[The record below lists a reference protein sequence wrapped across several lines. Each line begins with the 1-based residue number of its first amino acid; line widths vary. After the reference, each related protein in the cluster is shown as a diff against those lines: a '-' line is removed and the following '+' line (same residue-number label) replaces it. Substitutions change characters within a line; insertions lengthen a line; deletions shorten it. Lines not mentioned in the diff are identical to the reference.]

1 MASDPAARLRELDV
15 PDAAIAVLAGVSAK
29 DRARF
34 AETVASAVEADTRRV
49 EQALEATM
57 KLVPAPL
64 RPRARALLFPEGT
77 S

>member
-1 MASDPAARLRELDV
+1 MASEPAAKLRELDV
-15 PDAAIAVLAGVSAK
+15 PDAAIAVFESLPAG
-29 DRARF
+29 DQERF
-34 AETVASAVEADTRRV
+34 AETVVAAVAADTARI

-64 RPRARALLFPEGT
+64 RPRARALLFPGDD

>member
-1 MASDPAARLRELDV
+1 MASEPAAKLRELDV
-15 PDAAIAVLAGVSAK
+15 PDAAIAVFESLPAG
-29 DRARF
+29 DQERF
-34 AETVASAVEADTRRV
+34 AETVVAAVAADTARI

-64 RPRARALLFPEGT
+64 RPRAQALLFPGDD